1 MKTTSEL
8 KDYIKKLK
16 AAYVNTNKDLMEA
29 NLIIE
34 GLVDDIDG
42 LQQRIA
48 ALEEELEAS
57 RINLTILIQLY

>member
-29 NLIIE
+29 NFIIE